1 MKTSRTTKIILTM
14 LIISLILP
22 GIASSQ
28 KTAGNDGVNLPNP
41 EQEFNLI
48 EQIPKFIVTEQE
60 NRPTPAPGGET
71 EQLKVPVALSG
82 APFELPIEPTPTD
95 AIELVAQEPAP
106 TEAPALMK
114 QNPAAEDS
122 AAEQQPLTTQ
132 ESLPSD
138 EPIVIEETIFLEEV
152 EQSEEP
158 LPAGEPAVIDE
169 PFITPELITPEPV

>member
-28 KTAGNDGVNLPNP
+28 KTAGNDGVKLPNP

-48 EQIPKFIVTEQE
+48 EQIPKSIVPEQE

-71 EQLKVPVALSG
+71 EPLKVPCALSG
-82 APFELPIEPTPTD
+82 EPFELPIEPTPTD

-114 QNPAAEDS
+114 QNPAEEEPS
-122 AAEQQPLTTQ
+122 AEQQPLTTQ
-132 ESLPSD
+132 EPLLSD